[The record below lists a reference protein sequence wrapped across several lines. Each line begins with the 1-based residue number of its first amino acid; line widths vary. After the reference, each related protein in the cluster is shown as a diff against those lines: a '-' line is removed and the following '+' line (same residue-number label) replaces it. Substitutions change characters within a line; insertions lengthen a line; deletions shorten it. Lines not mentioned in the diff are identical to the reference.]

1 MVQES
6 YADYSIIH
14 KYMEQQKLHEEE
26 LQRFQ
31 DEIRQRDSNLAAATS
46 ELDMLRERVDQLSG
60 DNESL
65 RQQLTERDN
74 EVRRLSTTVDS
85 LNKKIAAMTKAG
97 RG

>member
-31 DEIRQRDSNLAAATS
+31 DEIKQRDAGLAAAKS
-46 ELDMLRERVDQLSG
+46 ELEELRGQCDQMRTE
-60 DNESL
+60 NEEF
-65 RQQLTERDN
+65 RQQLAERDN

-85 LNKKIAAMTKAG
+85 LNKKIAAMTKGG